1 MTTKATITKRA
12 AGDRGPTDL
21 GWLQSRHTFS
31 FGEYYDPDHMGYR
44 SLRVIN
50 DDQVAPGMGFST
62 HPHSS
67 MEIFSYVIEG
77 ELAHKDSMGNGSTI
91 KPGQLQYMSAGSG
104 VQHSEFNPSKENPVH
119 FLQIWIQPKEKGGE
133 PRYQEADPGANRQP
147 DSLQLLAS
155 PDGADGSIA
164 MRQDAE
170 LYFGNLASGK
180 EISIAE
186 NSAYPYGWLHVI
198 SGEVTLAEQSFGPG
212 DAASI
217 EGMLPTIKATHG
229 AEFLLFRLS

>member
-1 MTTKATITKRA
+1 MTTTTITKRA

-31 FGEYYDPDHMGYR
+31 FGEYHDPEHMGFR

-50 DDQVAPGMGFST
+50 DDNVAPGMGFGT

-67 MEIFSYVIEG
+67 MEIFSYVING

-91 KPGQLQYMSAGSG
+91 KAGQLQYMSAGSG
-104 VQHSEFNPSKENPVH
+104 VEHSEFNPSKDQPVH
-119 FLQIWIQPKEKGGE
+119 FLQIWIQPKKKGGE

-147 DSLQLLAS
+147 DSLLLLAS
-155 PDGADGSIA
+155 SDGHDNSIA
-164 MRQDAE
+164 MRQDGD
-170 LYFGNLASGK
+170 LYFGNLGDSK
-180 EISIAE
+180 EISVPE
-186 NSAYPYGWLHVI
+186 NNSYPYGWLHLI
-198 SGEVTLAEQSFGPG
+198 SGELTLADQTFGPG

-217 EGMLPTIKATHG
+217 EGAVPTIKATAD